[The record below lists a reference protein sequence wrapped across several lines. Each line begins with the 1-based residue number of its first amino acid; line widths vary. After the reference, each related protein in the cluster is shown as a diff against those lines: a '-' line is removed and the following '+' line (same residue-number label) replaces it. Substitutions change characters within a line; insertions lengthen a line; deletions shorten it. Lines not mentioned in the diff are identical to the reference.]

1 MQISAICKI
10 QKARPLY
17 AIIIVIRRLWNPL
30 NMLCLE
36 VWGWSVVGMSQ
47 TAKSKRN
54 QRESN
59 LAVPWRQ
66 RWLSWLV
73 QEWGIP
79 THDAMYTRCIPTP
92 PLNDVYH
99 QTAIFVWCP
108 KSFSTFQQN
117 GTGHDLRRN
126 TKLMVP
132 LRQPLGCS
140 NRFRCLCIFGSK
152 V

>member
-1 MQISAICKI
+1 MSYFVTVAVQALLRMQKPPKANLLVRPSIWATATQLLHIAIADLQEDWIIDLKTLEAMQISAICKI

-79 THDAMYTRCIPTP
+79 THVHP
-92 PLNDVYH
+92 VY
-99 QTAIFVWCP
+99 P
-108 KSFSTFQQN
+108 NST
-117 GTGHDLRRN
+117 T
-126 TKLMVP
+126 
-132 LRQPLGCS
+132 
-140 NRFRCLCIFGSK
+140 
-152 V
+152 